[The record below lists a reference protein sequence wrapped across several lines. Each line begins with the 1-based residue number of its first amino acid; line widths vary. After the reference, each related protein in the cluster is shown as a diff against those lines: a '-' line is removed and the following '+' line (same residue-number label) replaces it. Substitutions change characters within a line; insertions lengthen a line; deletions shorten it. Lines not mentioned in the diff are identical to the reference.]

1 MTAMNDPESAPEATK
16 SETGGNDN
24 QSMAALIAGFQA
36 LLAPKT
42 SVGTMVR
49 TPEGYQMVKQE
60 NINPQGL

>member
-1 MTAMNDPESAPEATK
+1 
-16 SETGGNDN
+16 
-24 QSMAALIAGFQA
+24 MAALIAGFQA